1 MTRKLF
7 NKMIKKIFCGDRALS
22 AMKKSN
28 GKTVIDGRLVP
39 VVEDGKVQWEF
50 IPYDRKN
57 PKRKKMKVLEYLH
70 EGWIKMGVRRIAVF
84 SSASNNL
91 SPEEAVA
98 QLKRDICEGL
108 DKVLREGAIE
118 ALKDYFNLMNK
129 KA

>member
-1 MTRKLF
+1 
-7 NKMIKKIFCGDRALS
+7 MIKKIICGERAVL

-28 GKTVIDGRLVP
+28 GVTVIDGRLVP
-39 VVEDGKVQWEF
+39 VVEDGKVSWEF
-50 IPYDRKN
+50 IPYNRKN

-70 EGWIKMGVRRIAVF
+70 EGWIKMGLRRIAVF
-84 SSASNNL
+84 SSASNNI

-108 DKVLREGAIE
+108 DKVLSEGTIE
-118 ALKDYFNLMNK
+118 EMKEYFNLLNK

>member
-1 MTRKLF
+1 
-7 NKMIKKIFCGDRALS
+7 
-22 AMKKSN
+22 
-28 GKTVIDGRLVP
+28 
-39 VVEDGKVQWEF
+39 
-50 IPYDRKN
+50 
-57 PKRKKMKVLEYLH
+57 
-70 EGWIKMGVRRIAVF
+70 MGVRRIAVF

-91 SPEEAVA
+91 SSEEAVA